1 MQHHTKLT
9 EYAFNELSALHEYTD
24 SEYAAQILI
33 SVTRLILF
41 KRHLHMMNQH
51 DAQESLWSDDL
62 YD

>member
-24 SEYAAQILI
+24 SEHAAQILI

-51 DAQESLWSDDL
+51 DAQESL
-62 YD
+62 